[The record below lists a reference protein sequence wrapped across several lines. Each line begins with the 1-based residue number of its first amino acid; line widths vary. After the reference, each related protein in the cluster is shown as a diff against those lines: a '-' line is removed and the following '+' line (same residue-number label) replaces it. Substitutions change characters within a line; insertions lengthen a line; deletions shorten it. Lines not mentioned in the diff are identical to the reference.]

1 MTVGRSIYDFVLE
14 FAIFFFGLGI
24 FLVPSS
30 VPFNWWIIPSV
41 SILLF
46 LFERRKNTRK
56 NLRIALIIG
65 VFLMSFD
72 FVFEN
77 VGTLLFEYWG
87 TSGSSLFVLAVPIEV
102 MLTCFF
108 GGAAWA
114 LYVLSVHASLVLRFK
129 DNFNRSLRLPLIL
142 LDLAFFGAGGAVAEW
157 SLIQRG
163 FMYYAN
169 GWGTPHA
176 FVAYFATWSMLHVLL
191 NMLTRQSG
199 SPAEQIQ

>member
-129 DNFNRSLRLPLIL
+129 DSFDRSLRLPLLL
-142 LDLAFFGAGGAVAEW
+142 LDLAFFGAGGAIAEW
-157 SLIQRG
+157 CLIQRG

-169 GWGTPHA
+169 GWETPHA
-176 FVAYFATWSMLHVLL
+176 FVAYFATWSMLHMLL
-191 NMLTRQSG
+191 SMLTRQSG
-199 SPAEQIQ
+199 SPAEQFQ